1 MNSSNICRKNNFNFL
16 HLNILANHNHFVTL
30 SLVCRLIMRALKSHI
45 LLILIISLIVFGCK
59 GSENRSAES
68 FEVWGIDLSKHQRSV
83 NWDKLID
90 SNQPAFVYLKAT
102 EGTLIS
108 DPTYA
113 KRKTELNNRDI
124 LCGAYHF
131 FGHRTD
137 GKEQAENFIK
147 TANLKKGDL
156 IPVLDIEHHRFFKDR
171 QWMIKQTKAFCK
183 KIRSH
188 YGVYP
193 IIYCSSNFYER
204 YLKDDFPDRE
214 YILWIADYRGEPTHK
229 WTIWQHTDN
238 HRIKGISSAVDR
250 NVFDGSQDD
259 LKKLILR

>member
-1 MNSSNICRKNNFNFL
+1 M

-171 QWMIKQTKAFCK
+171 QWMIKQTQAFCK

-193 IIYCSSNFYER
+193 IIYCSSIFYER

>member
-1 MNSSNICRKNNFNFL
+1 
-16 HLNILANHNHFVTL
+16 
-30 SLVCRLIMRALKSHI
+30 MRALKSHI